1 MGYRQNTNSLMK
13 RSYMVEFELPEQLT
27 EEFLS
32 LIPEQRLMVDHLMS
46 EGKLKSY
53 SLAMDRSV
61 LWVILEA
68 DSEFEA
74 METIAQLPL
83 SDFMQPF
90 ISELMFHT
98 TSEAALHF
106 SLN

>member
-1 MGYRQNTNSLMK
+1 
-13 RSYMVEFELPEQLT
+13 MVEFELPEQLT
-27 EEFLS
+27 EDFLT
-32 LIPEQRLMVDHLMS
+32 LIPEQRLMVDNLMT
-46 EGKLKSY
+46 EGKVRSY

-61 LWVILEA
+61 LWMILDA
-68 DSEFEA
+68 NSEFEA
-74 METIAQLPL
+74 MEIIAQLPL
-83 SDFMQPF
+83 SDYMQPF

>member
-1 MGYRQNTNSLMK
+1 MK

-27 EEFLS
+27 EDFLT
-32 LIPEQRLMVDHLMS
+32 LIPEQRLMVDNLMT
-46 EGKLKSY
+46 EGKVRSY

-61 LWVILEA
+61 LWMILDA
-68 DSEFEA
+68 NSEFEA
-74 METIAQLPL
+74 MEIIAQLPL
-83 SDFMQPF
+83 SDYMQPF

>member
-1 MGYRQNTNSLMK
+1 MK

-27 EEFLS
+27 EDFLA
-32 LIPEQRLMVDHLMS
+32 LIPEQRLMVDNLMN
-46 EGKLKSY
+46 EGKVRSY

-61 LWVILEA
+61 LWMIVDA
-68 DSEFEA
+68 NSEFEA

-83 SDFMQPF
+83 SDYMQPF

>member
-1 MGYRQNTNSLMK
+1 MK

-27 EEFLS
+27 EDFLT
-32 LIPEQRLMVDHLMS
+32 LIPEQRLMVDNLMT
-46 EGKLKSY
+46 EGKVRSY

-61 LWVILEA
+61 LWMILDA
-68 DSEFEA
+68 NSEFEA
-74 METIAQLPL
+74 MEIIAQLPL
-83 SDFMQPF
+83 SDYMQPF

-98 TSEAALHF
+98 TSEATLHF